1 MSALDEDAARSHEL
15 AGWLVEAG
23 KRRRVARPPE
33 ALEGFVE
40 DPSTQ
45 PSNSGLPRMLLFGVL
60 AVACLQY
67 VYLDALLEIASLRQL
82 IVFVLAGANG

>member
-1 MSALDEDAARSHEL
+1 VSALDEDSERSHEL

-23 KRRRVARPPE
+23 KRRCIGRAPE
-33 ALEGFVE
+33 CVKGLVE
-40 DPSTQ
+40 DPSRQ
-45 PSNSGLPRMLLFGVL
+45 SRPSGLPRMLLLGVL